1 MATSLKSAYNSV
13 SRFSLPHPPPSP
25 CCSRFVVNQLIPG
38 YEVSRKADGV
48 ETKFQ
53 DGRKSEQLMFRP
65 LDS

>member
-1 MATSLKSAYNSV
+1 MTIAAFYSLTP
-13 SRFSLPHPPPSP
+13 SLPLLFTF
-25 CCSRFVVNQLIPG
+25 CRYQRIPG